1 MNVLP
6 TTRAGWSRLALLPF
20 KVYVATAWLE
30 VHCYLSAAN
39 RQFDPIDIEP
49 VLLGYVLCIF
59 ILLLGGIVQWAH
71 GRRHDSTLSFVAAA
85 IGALIFWLLPSGLAK
100 A

>member
-59 ILLLGGIVQWAH
+59 ILLLGGIVQWTC
-71 GRRHDSTLSFVAAA
+71 GRKGDSAVSIVWAGLA
-85 IGALIFWLLPSGLAK
+85 ALICSLLPGLAK